1 MVLEGADDEADDAR
15 NRNPMTLQ
23 QRIESAMREA
33 MLARDP
39 RRVGTLRMAMA
50 AFQNRRIELG
60 RGLTDEDVVDVLSK
74 QMKQRRESIEHFKAA
89 GRDSMVQVEE
99 EESAII
105 SEFLPQ
111 QLSDEELRSIVSA
124 AITETGGSSPAD
136 LGRVMGKVTPQTKGR
151 ADGRAV
157 ADLVRAQLGG

>member
-1 MVLEGADDEADDAR
+1 
-15 NRNPMTLQ
+15 MTLQ

-33 MLARDP
+33 MLARDI

-60 RGLTDEDVVDVLSK
+60 RDLNDEDVVDVLSK

-89 GRDSMVQVEE
+89 GRDAMVQVEE

-105 SEFLPQ
+105 TEFLPQ
-111 QLSDEELRSIVSA
+111 QLSPDELASIVDA
-124 AITETGGSSPAD
+124 AVVETGASTPAD
-136 LGRVMGKVTPQTKGR
+136 MGRVMGKVTPQTRGR
-151 ADGRAV
+151 ADGKAV
-157 ADLVRAQLGG
+157 AELVRAKLGG

>member
-1 MVLEGADDEADDAR
+1 MNQPAAPATST
-15 NRNPMTLQ
+15 PMTLQ
-23 QRIESAMREA
+23 QRIESDMREA
-33 MLARDP
+33 MLARDI

-60 RGLTDEDVVDVLSK
+60 RDLTDEDVVDVLSK

-105 SEFLPQ
+105 AEFLPQ
-111 QLSDEELRSIVSA
+111 PLSEEEVRGLVST
-124 AITETGGSSPAD
+124 AIAETGAASPSD
-136 LGRVMGKVTPQTKGR
+136 LGKVMGRLAPQVKGR
-151 ADGRAV
+151 ADGKAV
-157 ADLVRAQLGG
+157 SDMVRAQLGG

>member
-1 MVLEGADDEADDAR
+1 MS
-15 NRNPMTLQ
+15 LQ

-33 MLARDP
+33 MLARDV
-39 RRVGTLRMAMA
+39 RRTGTLRMAMA

-60 RGLTDEDVVDVLSK
+60 RDLTDEDVVDVLSK

-105 SEFLPQ
+105 AEFLPQ
-111 QLSDEELRSIVSA
+111 PLTEDELRELVSA
-124 AITETGGSSPAD
+124 AIGATGATSSAD
-136 LGRVMGKVTPQTKGR
+136 LGKVMGRLAPQVKGR
-151 ADGRAV
+151 ADGKV
-157 ADLVRAQLGG
+157 VSDMVRAQLGG

>member
-1 MVLEGADDEADDAR
+1 
-15 NRNPMTLQ
+15 MTLQ

-33 MLARDP
+33 MLARDV
-39 RRVGTLRMAMA
+39 RRTGTLRMAMA

-60 RGLTDEDVVDVLSK
+60 RDLTDEDVIDLLAK

-105 SEFLPQ
+105 AEFLPQ
-111 QLSDEELRSIVSA
+111 PLSEDELRALVSA
-124 AITETGGSSPAD
+124 AIAETGASSPSD
-136 LGRVMGKVTPQTKGR
+136 MGKVMGRLSPQIKGR
-151 ADGRAV
+151 ADGKV
-157 ADLVRAQLGG
+157 ASDMVRAQLGG

>member
-1 MVLEGADDEADDAR
+1 
-15 NRNPMTLQ
+15 MTLQ

-33 MLARDP
+33 MLARDL

-60 RGLTDEDVVDVLSK
+60 RDLTDEDVVDVLSK
-74 QMKQRRESIEHFKAA
+74 QMKLRRESIEHFKAA

-105 SEFLPQ
+105 TEFLPEP
-111 QLSDEELRSIVSA
+111 LSQDELSQIVDA
-124 AITETGGSSPAD
+124 AVAETGASSSAD
-136 LGRVMGKVTPQTKGR
+136 MGRVMGKVTPQVKGR
-151 ADGRAV
+151 ADGKAV
-157 ADLVRAQLGG
+157 AELVRAKLGG

>member
-1 MVLEGADDEADDAR
+1 MS
-15 NRNPMTLQ
+15 LQ
-23 QRIESAMREA
+23 QRIETAMREA
-33 MLARDP
+33 MLARDI

-60 RGLTDEDVVDVLSK
+60 RDLTDEDVVDVLNK

-89 GRDSMVQVEE
+89 GRDGMVKVEE

-111 QLSDEELRSIVSA
+111 ALSEDELAGLVRA
-124 AITETGGSSPAD
+124 AIAETGAAGPTD
-136 LGRVMGKVTPQTKGR
+136 MGRVMGALAPKTRGR
-151 ADGRAV
+151 ADGKAV
-157 ADLVRAQLGG
+157 AEMVRQQLAG

>member
-1 MVLEGADDEADDAR
+1 MNQPASPADSK
-15 NRNPMTLQ
+15 PITLQ

-33 MLARDP
+33 MLARDV
-39 RRVGTLRMAMA
+39 RRTGTLRMARA

-60 RGLTDEDVVDVLSK
+60 RDLTDEDVTDVLAK

-105 SEFLPQ
+105 AEYLPQ
-111 QLSDEELRSIVSA
+111 PLSEDELRDMVST
-124 AITETGGSSPAD
+124 AIAETGASTPAD
-136 LGRVMGKVTPQTKGR
+136 LGKVMGRLAPQVKGR
-151 ADGRAV
+151 ADGKV
-157 ADLVRAQLGG
+157 VSDMVRAQLGG

>member
-1 MVLEGADDEADDAR
+1 
-15 NRNPMTLQ
+15 MTLQ

-33 MLARDP
+33 MLARDV
-39 RRVGTLRMAMA
+39 RRTGTLRMAMA

-60 RGLTDEDVVDVLSK
+60 RDLTDEDVIDVLSK

-105 SEFLPQ
+105 AEFLPQ
-111 QLSDEELRSIVSA
+111 PLSEDELRGLVSA
-124 AITETGGSSPAD
+124 AIAETGATTPAE
-136 LGRVMGKVTPQTKGR
+136 MGKVMGALAPKIKGR
-151 ADGRAV
+151 ADGKAV
-157 ADLVRAQLGG
+157 SDMVRAQITG